1 MTSTRRGESRR
12 VDAAHHD
19 LESIRAQ
26 LTRAQLVPV
35 GVRFEHTRARNDQL
49 AGALLALAAKILGA
63 VKTLKLSARPPPA
76 AALLMNDRR
85 VRPVLIV
92 VMLCLLFDHRSCRV
106 NGLFDANIGTTAA
119 QITLHGGINIG
130 IRWRW
135 I

>member
-1 MTSTRRGESRR
+1 
-12 VDAAHHD
+12 
-19 LESIRAQ
+19 
-26 LTRAQLVPV
+26 VPL
-35 GVRFEHTRARNDQL
+35 GLIERTALNSNQL

-92 VMLCLLFDHRSCRV
+92 VMLCLLLDHGGCGV